1 MADKKFNLKESIG
14 KLNEIVDWF
23 ENQEEV
29 DVEAGLEKVKEGAKL
44 VKDCKTRLAEVQNEF
59 EKIRKEVKKG
69 DELESEND
77 NQGVVE
83 EVPF

>member
-1 MADKKFNLKESIG
+1 MADKKFNLKESLR
-14 KLNEIVDWF
+14 KLNEIVNWF

-44 VKDCKTRLAEVQNEF
+44 VKDCKTRLSEVQNEF

-69 DELESEND
+69 DEIENEDDEESVENT
-77 NQGVVE
+77 
-83 EVPF
+83 PF

>member
-1 MADKKFNLKESIG
+1 MADKKFNLKESLR
-14 KLNEIVDWF
+14 KLNDIVDWF

-59 EKIRKEVKKG
+59 EKIRKEVKKD
-69 DELESEND
+69 DELESED
-77 NQGVVE
+77 NE
-83 EVPF
+83 ESTDKIPF

>member
-59 EKIRKEVKKG
+59 EKIRKEVKKSN
-69 DELESEND
+69 EVESED
-77 NQGVVE
+77 DE
-83 EVPF
+83 ERIENVPF

>member
-1 MADKKFNLKESIG
+1 MADKRFNLKESIR

-44 VKDCKTRLAEVQNEF
+44 VKDCKTRLSEVQNEF
-59 EKIRKEVKKG
+59 EKIRKEV
-69 DELESEND
+69 
-77 NQGVVE
+77 
-83 EVPF
+83 

>member
-1 MADKKFNLKESIG
+1 MADKKFNLKESIS

-77 NQGVVE
+77 DQGVVE

>member
-1 MADKKFNLKESIG
+1 MADKKFNLKESLR

-44 VKDCKTRLAEVQNEF
+44 VKDCKTRLSEVQNEF

-69 DELESEND
+69 DEIENEDDEESVENT
-77 NQGVVE
+77 
-83 EVPF
+83 PF

>member
-23 ENQEEV
+23 ENQEKV

-77 NQGVVE
+77 DQGVVE

>member
-59 EKIRKEVKKG
+59 EKIRKEVKKSN
-69 DELESEND
+69 ELESEND